1 MFGDKK
7 FPLWPK
13 TLTVIT
19 NPHFLHPNSRK
30 VERILYMSPLI
41 KIYFLGRQ
49 SKELLDDEYINELRE
64 ILVKFDLFV
73 PHVG

>member
-1 MFGDKK
+1 
-7 FPLWPK
+7 
-13 TLTVIT
+13 
-19 NPHFLHPNSRK
+19 
-30 VERILYMSPLI
+30 MSPLI

-49 SKELLDDEYINELRE
+49 SKELLDDEDINELRE